1 MKKFYRA
8 GLVLALAVLS
18 AFAADTGSIRGV
30 VTDPLGALVPN
41 ATVRLFHEGKQA
53 AETTTDKS
61 GAYSFSGIAPG
72 RYQVK
77 AEAASFAPQQ
87 SDLIYVGAGK
97 SADVNLA
104 LKVGTVSQQVV
115 VTATGTQ
122 IPESQVGASITVLS
136 NDRLENT
143 LDVLEPLRFVPGAQI
158 VQAGQRGGQ
167 TSLFIRG
174 GNSNAEK
181 VLLDGIPMN
190 EIGGVADLGPQATTG
205 VEQIEVLRGP
215 NSSLYGADAMAGVVS
230 LTTRR
235 GTTPLPEL
243 SYAFDAGNFHVLHHD
258 GSLGGAFHQFD
269 YFGDFSRFDTD
280 NSIPNSFFHNATYLG
295 NVGWAINSTTEL
307 RVTARRSTSA
317 NGLPNTIEFFGI
329 PDSQFEK
336 DQNAYI
342 GVTLQNQTTSRWH
355 NLFRYGATRLRRF
368 RDIPFP
374 VGIPDGFGDF
384 LGQTVTIRGANG
396 FSTTGQAILD
406 FGGTVFP
413 SLFNSSIARDFGYFQ
428 SDYTF
433 NSHVAALFG
442 LRVENERGYTLSFGP
457 KSLADRKNYSYIG
470 EIHGSLWN
478 RLYATLGGSVD
489 NNAIFGIA
497 SVPRVSLAYYV
508 FRPQSSGAWTGTK
521 LKFNY
526 GQGIKEPSI
535 FDANSSLFGLLSTQP
550 NGAQL
555 ISQFHIGP
563 VAPERSH
570 SFDFGAEQL
579 FWNGRAK
586 LSATFFHNQFINQVE
601 FVDPTALP
609 QFGVPIALAPF
620 GATLNSGATRA
631 LGAETE
637 LEFNFGHGFC
647 ARGNYTYL
655 DAMVTRSF
663 TSDALFPSINPNFP
677 NIPIGAFGPLKGS
690 RPFRRAPHTGSFA
703 LDYSRSKLVLSLTGF
718 LSSRRDDSTFLSD
731 SFFGTTMLLPNRNLA
746 PGYQKIDFSG
756 TYRIN
761 RTLAFYTS
769 VENLL
774 SQRYDQAFGFPA
786 LPLTFRSG
794 VKITLGG
801 GSWKI
806 R

>member
-8 GLVLALAVLS
+8 GLVLALAVIY

-41 ATVRLFHEGKQA
+41 ATVKLFHEGKQA
-53 AETTTDKS
+53 AETTTDAS
-61 GAYSFSGIAPG
+61 GLYSFSGIAPG

-77 AEAASFAPQQ
+77 AEAPSFTPQQ
-87 SDLIYVGAGK
+87 SGLIYVGNGK
-97 SADVNLA
+97 SADVNLT

-122 IPESQVGASITVLS
+122 VPESQVGASITVLS
-136 NDRLENT
+136 SDRLENA
-143 LDVLEPLRFVPGAQI
+143 LDVLEPLRLVSGGQI

-174 GNSNAEK
+174 GNSNADK
-181 VLLDGIPMN
+181 VLIDGIPMN
-190 EIGGVADLGPQATTG
+190 EIGGIADLGPQATTG
-205 VEQIEVLRGP
+205 LEQIEVLRGP
-215 NSSLYGADAMAGVVS
+215 NSALYGADAMAGVVS

-235 GTTPLPEL
+235 GTTRLPEL
-243 SYAFDAGNFHVLHHD
+243 SYAFDAGNFHTLHHD
-258 GSLGGAFHQFD
+258 GSLGGTFHPLD
-269 YFGDFSRFDTD
+269 YFGDFSRVDTD
-280 NSIPNSFFHNATYLG
+280 NSVPNSFFHNATYLG

-329 PDSQFEK
+329 PDDSFQK

-368 RDIPFP
+368 KDNPTP
-374 VGIPDGFGDF
+374 TGIPDFFGDF
-384 LGQTVTIRGANG
+384 LGKTVTIHGANG
-396 FSTTGQAILD
+396 FSVTGQAILD
-406 FGGTVFP
+406 FGGTYP
-413 SLFNSSIARDFGYFQ
+413 SLFNSSIARDFGYIQ
-428 SDYTF
+428 SDYSF
-433 NSHVAALFG
+433 NSHLTALFG
-442 LRVENERGYTLSFGP
+442 FRAEQERGYTLSFGP
-457 KSLADRKNYSYIG
+457 KSLADRMNYSYLG
-470 EIHGSLWN
+470 EVHGSLGN
-478 RLYATLGGSVD
+478 RFYATLGGSVE
-489 NNAIFGIA
+489 NNAVFGIA
-497 SVPRVSLAYYV
+497 AVPRVSLAYYLV
-508 FRPQSSGAWTGTK
+508 RPQSSGAWNGTK

-526 GQGIKEPSI
+526 GQGIKGPSI
-535 FDANSSLFGLLSTQP
+535 FDANFSLFGLLSTQP
-550 NGAQL
+550 NGAQK
-555 ISQFHIGP
+555 IAQFHIGP
-563 VAPERSH
+563 VAAERSR
-570 SFDFGAEQL
+570 SFDFGVEQL
-579 FWNGRAK
+579 FWNGRGK

-637 LEFNFGHGFC
+637 LEFNFGHGFR
-647 ARGNYTYL
+647 ARAGYTYL
-655 DAMVTRSF
+655 DAVVTRSF
-663 TSDALFPSINPNFP
+663 TSDALFPSINPKFP
-677 NIPIGAFGPLKGS
+677 TVLIGAFGPLKGS

-703 LDYSRSKLVLSLTGF
+703 LDYSRHRFALSLTGY

-731 SFFGTTMLLPNRNLA
+731 SFFGPTMLLPNRNLA

-769 VENLL
+769 VENLR
-774 SQRYDQAFGFPA
+774 SQHYDAAFGFPA

-794 VKITLGG
+794 LKITFGG
-801 GSWKI
+801 ESWKI